1 MPLNGNYMLSDRSIV
16 PSEEYLLSLTGD
28 KMILWNKVTSFV
40 SENYRDISGV
50 WNYYNDGK
58 QWLHKLS
65 QKKKTIF
72 WAAVVDSTFRISLYF
87 TDKAAPL
94 IEESD
99 LPTEIKENFKTAR
112 KSGLIKAAT
121 VKLNELSDVANVLIL
136 VKIKMQ
142 LK

>member
-1 MPLNGNYMLSDRSIV
+1 MLSDRSIV

>member
-1 MPLNGNYMLSDRSIV
+1 MLSDRSIV
-16 PSEEYLLSLTGD
+16 PSEEYLLSRTGD

-99 LPTEIKENFKTAR
+99 LPTEIKENFNTAR

>member
-112 KSGLIKAAT
+112 KSGLIK
-121 VKLNELSDVANVLIL
+121 ELSDVANVLIL